1 VVLYIFA
8 AQVAKMSGSEYT
20 PRTVEWGP
28 LRVNP
33 GVSVTAFAIIWGLAI
48 WCMVEGE
55 EAAAELGLW
64 KDWVCYYF
72 TWFYIGSQDAWIFFA
87 IYVYWKWGDKKL
99 CKPGDEDD
107 KPEFSDS
114 TYFMMLFTCGVAV
127 GMFFYGVTEPV
138 SYFTDGTTRYMTNQG
153 MTDSEVAQW
162 SITLSVF
169 HWGLHGWV
177 PYCLVGIALG
187 FPAYRHGKQLTMRN
201 TLYTILG
208 KRVDG
213 WVGDCIDI
221 LSIVVVVAGV
231 CTSLGL
237 GTQQIAEGLYRL
249 DQDLYDKGSGPDVS
263 DETKDAWTVIIVCI
277 TFVAITSV
285 VSGLHY
291 GIKMISITAFF
302 LANFI
307 MLMVFSMDDPV
318 YMLDIAVQSL
328 GHYIQYFFELG
339 FSTDAFVRQKEHGN
353 PGNDFV
359 SPVGNPG
366 YEFPGAPLDV
376 YGLNGAKAE
385 GGSPK
390 FMQWWTIFYWGWWI
404 AWSPFVG
411 LFIARI
417 SKGRTIR
424 DIFNYSMTAPLLYI
438 ICWFAVFGG
447 AGIKM
452 HNTAMECKNQQ
463 AIGFSG
469 LDYAQTVCCPTD
481 TTFRK
486 ACELADGKC
495 AGDFRVWQ
503 ILTVTNE
510 QFPDTSPTFDMCPL
524 LTRADKSAPLLN
536 NGGFN
541 GAEEAAWAEGTY
553 SFKALD
559 SNQTAYAMGAST
571 QRDDSRRVIYQFKY
585 STANIFEVMEQYYGW
600 GDFLVGVTIVTIVLY
615 FVTSSDSGSL
625 VVDLISA
632 GGHLDSEGKES
643 EPFWGQRILWSLT
656 EGGLAIGLM
665 RAGGTQATGA
675 LQAMSIAVG
684 LPYTVILCYMM
695 PAVYRMMLIDDG
707 ESTLDDYEW
716 AMPIYGGAFDV
727 LDFVFSFG
735 GLLGGSPK
743 TEDLVESTKQLLI
756 GFFPFV
762 HAFQTLETL
771 DEKQDAKITTIA
783 MTVAIFGLWVLWIV
797 SLILE
802 AASDHGGWFAFAI
815 AVYILMAL
823 VMTSIRGKVREAHS
837 IKGNMLEDFCACFL
851 VYPNA
856 GVQYYTQ
863 VQQEVT
869 AGGDYAAGDA
879 DKNNVYP
886 SIPLEQ
892 VVSGG
897 APAVH
902 QTQI

>member
-1 VVLYIFA
+1 MSATEYVPRVVEL
-8 AQVAKMSGSEYT
+8 
-20 PRTVEWGP
+20 GP
-28 LRVNP
+28 LRFNP

-48 WCMVEGE
+48 WCMSEND

-87 IYVYWKWGDKKL
+87 VYVYWKWGDKKL

-138 SYFTDGTTRYMTNQG
+138 TYFTDGTTRYMTNQG
-153 MTDSEVAQW
+153 LTDSQIAQW

-201 TLYTILG
+201 TLYTVLG
-208 KRVDG
+208 SRVDG
-213 WVGDCIDI
+213 WVGDCVDI

-237 GTQQIAEGLYRL
+237 GTQQIATGLHRL
-249 DQDLYDKGSGPDVS
+249 DQDLYDPSDE

-302 LANFI
+302 LANFL

-318 YMLDIAVQSL
+318 YILDVAVQTV

-339 FSTDAFVRQKEHGN
+339 FTTDAFIRQKEHGN
-353 PGNDFV
+353 PGNDYV
-359 SPVGNPG
+359 DAVGKPG
-366 YEFPGAPLDV
+366 YEFPGAPKDM
-376 YGLNGAKAE
+376 YGLDGSTAE

-424 DIFNYSMTAPLLYI
+424 DVFNYSMTAPLLYI

-452 HNTAMECKNQQ
+452 HNSAVECQNQQ
-463 AIGFSG
+463 EIGFTG
-469 LDYAQTVCCPTD
+469 LDYASTVCCPVDTD
-481 TTFRK
+481 FRK
-486 ACELADGKC
+486 SCVMGK
-495 AGDFRVWQ
+495 AGTPLNGTCTGVFKGWE
-503 ILTVTNE
+503 ILHVESPVNSTT
-510 QFPDTSPTFDMCPL
+510 QPTFDMCPKFNRKAFFGAADADVAL
-524 LTRADKSAPLLN
+524 GEFYWGELTAD
-536 NGGFN
+536 
-541 GAEEAAWAEGTY
+541 EAA
-553 SFKALD
+553 
-559 SNQTAYAMGAST
+559 YAAAAT
-571 QRDDSRRVIYQFKY
+571 VTRDDSRRIVYAFAY
-585 STANIFEVMEQYYGW
+585 GTANIFEVMEQYYGW

-632 GGHLDSEGKES
+632 GGNLDKGGKEV

-665 RAGGTQATGA
+665 RAGGTKATGA

-684 LPYTVILCYMM
+684 LPFTVILCYMM

-707 ESTLDDYEW
+707 QATLDDYEW
-716 AMPIYGGAFDV
+716 AMPIYGGFFDAFDYI
-727 LDFVFSFG
+727 FSFG
-735 GLLGGSPK
+735 GALGGSPK
-743 TEDLVESTKQLLI
+743 MDKWVESTKQFLI

-762 HAFQTLETL
+762 HAFWTLEAL
-771 DEKQDAKITTIA
+771 DENNDAKITTIA
-783 MTVAIFGLWVLWIV
+783 MTVTIFGLWILWIV
-797 SLILE
+797 SLIIE
-802 AASDHGGWFAFAI
+802 DHTDHGGWYAFAN
-815 AVYILMAL
+815 AVYVLMAL
-823 VMTSIRGKVREAHS
+823 VMTSVRGKVREAKN
-837 IKGNMLEDFCACFL
+837 ITGNMLEDFCACFL
-851 VYPNA
+851 MYPNA
-856 GVQYYTQ
+856 GPQYFLQ
-863 VQQEVT
+863 MSVDAKGSAAAAEDKE
-869 AGGDYAAGDA
+869 GGL
-879 DKNNVYP
+879 YP

-892 VVSGG
+892 VVTGA